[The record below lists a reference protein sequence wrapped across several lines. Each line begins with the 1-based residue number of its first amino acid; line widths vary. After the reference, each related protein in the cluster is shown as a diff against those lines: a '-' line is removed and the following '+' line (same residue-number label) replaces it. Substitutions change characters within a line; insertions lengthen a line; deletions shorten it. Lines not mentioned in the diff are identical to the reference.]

1 MQSAMEIKRKREG
14 MKGVMVKVKKLDIY
28 LTRESVL

>member
-1 MQSAMEIKRKREG
+1 MQSAMEIKREREG
-14 MKGVMVKVKKLDIY
+14 MKGVKVKKLDIY